1 MTEGDAGD
9 WARVLARSRQKGLA
23 SDYCVA
29 LESHGAENQVGETG
43 KSARTGIAIAL
54 PIGAL
59 RF

>member
-29 LESHGAENQVGETG
+29 LESHGQKIRLVKPENQLEQE
-43 KSARTGIAIAL
+43 
-54 PIGAL
+54 
-59 RF
+59 